1 MTRRL
6 VVIGIVAAVTALV
19 GTKLVL
25 LAVGGRP
32 GPGFKYLAWPIYIR
46 VVIVSVALWVGI
58 GSLFIRKRASF
69 WVGLVAGVLSP
80 AIGVILVN
88 PVFIFLLAEAP
99 LQFGAVGLVTGA
111 LVWLIARGEGW
122 GLGEAA

>member
-32 GPGFKYLAWPIYIR
+32 GPGFKYLWRRPGPIGR
-46 VVIVSVALWVGI
+46 RALWSVVILLPIVGPLLY
-58 GSLFIRKRASF
+58 GSLGPAPSLQPEHLRSPENPDAF
-69 WVGLVAGVLSP
+69 VAGERATVRTWRDLT
-80 AIGVILVN
+80 
-88 PVFIFLLAEAP
+88 AP
-99 LQFGAVGLVTGA
+99 DHDADGHQDGDA
-111 LVWLIARGEGW
+111 
-122 GLGEAA
+122 